1 MSIVI
6 VGGNNSVDAHYQDIR
21 KKSNCKSKVFTQ
33 MPADFEKNLRNPDLI
48 VVFTEICSHKMLGT
62 VKKSSEKS
70 GVPVEQII
78 SSRVSALKEF
88 LSGIKGGNYVR
99 TRKT

>member
-6 VGGNNSVDAHYQDIR
+6 AGRNNSVATHYQDLR
-21 KKSNCKSKVFTQ
+21 KKSNHKSKVFTQ
-33 MPADFEKNLRNPDLI
+33 MPAGFENQLGNPDLI

-62 VKKSSEKS
+62 VKKSSAKS

-78 SSRVSALKEF
+78 SSSVSALKEF